1 MEFKKN
7 SIGDILLTDL
17 NQLKKDRDSLVEE
30 IKDQYPNGKELDFIV
45 KTITTE
51 NAIIKELEWIVE
63 KYKRNNGLKK

>member
-1 MEFKKN
+1 MGFKKN

-17 NQLKKDRDSLVEE
+17 NQLKKERDSLVEE
-30 IKDQYPNGKELDFIV
+30 MKDQYPNGKELDFIV